1 MPFLRALHAVDP
13 DIAVNIEHEDQEL
26 DQIEGLRLAA
36 ENLLSYAAEA
46 GV

>member
-1 MPFLRALHAVDP
+1 M
-13 DIAVNIEHEDQEL
+13 NIEHEDQEL

-36 ENLLSYAAEA
+36 ENLKAAAVTA